1 MRMIFRIIWLVLCI
15 ALICAALP
23 GSARVRHRRVGKYRA
38 YGQYRRASSRIVVK
52 PPAPVAFTW
61 PAQKPS
67 AAIAG
72 PTTQPVSIMAV
83 LETTP
88 APAALSLQATE
99 AGKPKWRAR
108 VGDFAPLVSVVSSAI
123 VLLAA
128 LWLVGM
134 ILRELRRV
142 RAAAGFVTGGSVEML
157 GSVELEPGRRAH
169 FVRIEGKV
177 LVLTTDARHG
187 SLAVALVP
195 EAGEPDSAD

>member
-1 MRMIFRIIWLVLCI
+1 MRAISRIIWLLLCM
-15 ALICAALP
+15 ALVCAALP
-23 GSARVRHRRVGKYRA
+23 GSARVRHRRASKYRA

-52 PPAPVAFTW
+52 PLVPVAFTW

-142 RAAAGFVTGGSVEML
+142 RAAGMATRGSVEML
-157 GSVELEPGRRAH
+157 GSAELELGTRAY
-169 FVRIEGKV
+169 FVRVEGKV
-177 LVLTTDARHG
+177 LVLTTDTRHG
-187 SLAVALVP
+187 GLAVALVP